1 MRWIMGDRKETAQA
15 AQNLSGRFQKIQKE
29 VGALLKV
36 KTPSPRRGKR
46 ASQSSPTKSHANTG
60 AAKRKAAELFMIPH
74 KNPSFVG
81 RRERIKE
88 VHDHLWQAAAG
99 ATAHAA
105 QGQKSVVL
113 WGLGGIGKSQI
124 ALEYAHK
131 YRDSYGACLWITCD
145 SLTKI
150 SEDVS
155 QIVPKLNFEAT
166 GARQDNA
173 NLKYWLQSTDT
184 KWLLVFD
191 NAESPLGLKDLWPD
205 SANGHIIITTQDKQW
220 SSPEYTTKFIRMKM
234 LTEEEGGEM
243 LVRHFEVH
251 NRTVSERDAIS
262 LTRAS
267 ESLPLALY
275 QFAAYIIEQEM
286 EVYEF
291 LDEYQNNKSSLQL
304 DRWKNP
310 SALQY
315 QHTLGTFLNVAFKK
329 LSPDSIKIMAVI
341 ALLDGD
347 VISEEFLLENKD
359 GRSMGNV
366 KE

>member
-1 MRWIMGDRKETAQA
+1 
-15 AQNLSGRFQKIQKE
+15 
-29 VGALLKV
+29 
-36 KTPSPRRGKR
+36 
-46 ASQSSPTKSHANTG
+46 
-60 AAKRKAAELFMIPH
+60 
-74 KNPSFVG
+74 
-81 RRERIKE
+81 
-88 VHDHLWQAAAG
+88 
-99 ATAHAA
+99 
-105 QGQKSVVL
+105 
-113 WGLGGIGKSQI
+113 
-124 ALEYAHK
+124 
-131 YRDSYGACLWITCD
+131 
-145 SLTKI
+145 
-150 SEDVS
+150 
-155 QIVPKLNFEAT
+155 
-166 GARQDNA
+166 
-173 NLKYWLQSTDT
+173 
-184 KWLLVFD
+184 
-191 NAESPLGLKDLWPD
+191 
-205 SANGHIIITTQDKQW
+205 
-220 SSPEYTTKFIRMKM
+220 
-234 LTEEEGGEM
+234 M